1 MPDGGVSINP
11 EPEAEITE
19 DVSLDAGVL
28 IEPEDVSTE
37 EEEVEETPEGSEDE
51 DDASDEESEEDDSD
65 ESLPFTSDEMAAFSK
80 EVDENGSLSEKSY
93 EDIMSRMNV
102 SKDLIDEY
110 IAGRQALQ
118 ASTANEFVEMAGGS
132 EQWQTMRAWA
142 EENIAPVQLQQY
154 TKMIE
159 SKDAGQIQ
167 TAIVS
172 IRAQYENGQR
182 DLSKPKP
189 VKGKGK
195 SKPDVFASEAD
206 WLDAMRDPRYKT
218 DPNYR
223 SKVESKFQR
232 SF

>member
-1 MPDGGVSINP
+1 
-11 EPEAEITE
+11 
-19 DVSLDAGVL
+19 
-28 IEPEDVSTE
+28 
-37 EEEVEETPEGSEDE
+37 
-51 DDASDEESEEDDSD
+51 
-65 ESLPFTSDEMAAFSK
+65 
-80 EVDENGSLSEKSY
+80 
-93 EDIMSRMNV
+93 
-102 SKDLIDEY
+102 
-110 IAGRQALQ
+110 
-118 ASTANEFVEMAGGS
+118 
-132 EQWQTMRAWA
+132 
-142 EENIAPVQLQQY
+142 
-154 TKMIE
+154 MIE